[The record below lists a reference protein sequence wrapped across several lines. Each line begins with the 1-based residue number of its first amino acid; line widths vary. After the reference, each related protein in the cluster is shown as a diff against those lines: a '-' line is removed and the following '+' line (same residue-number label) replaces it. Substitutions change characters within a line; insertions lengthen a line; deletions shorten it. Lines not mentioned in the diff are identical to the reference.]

1 MPTLGKRGR
10 QISSGDKFPSTPPL
24 LCLQV
29 LVLEP
34 LLPNLAELHVC
45 GNDIRSLGS
54 KAAAGAGNTAAG
66 EGSGAGDAVDDAPVP
81 GFANLQVRAG
91 GCIGC
96 NGRVG
101 SFGA

>member
-1 MPTLGKRGR
+1 M
-10 QISSGDKFPSTPPL
+10 
-24 LCLQV
+24 QV

-54 KAAAGAGNTAAG
+54 RAEA
-66 EGSGAGDAVDDAPVP
+66 GAGDAVDDAPVP